1 MTTLR
6 DSSQD
11 THFSMIKTVVRHSA
25 IYGFFDMLGKAT
37 ALILVPLYARALS
50 PADYGTLEIFT
61 VTGTAL
67 LLPVLL
73 LGFQSALVRYYATA
87 ETPEEGRQYFRTA
100 LTSVLVVATGA
111 WVALFLTAPAL
122 SRLFFGQ
129 ANLTWHWRTVFSA
142 VLVDAAGFMILALF
156 RSQERPVRYSWVT
169 LTRFG
174 VLMGTNVILVGVL
187 GMGVK
192 GALIGN
198 LVGALAGLLLGF
210 LLALREVG
218 IGFSTERFRR
228 LAGFGLPL
236 VVNAV
241 AVTFVMGRADRYF
254 LKAMGT
260 LSDVGVYALGYKV
273 AMILSVLVNAF
284 MVAWFPLIFRI
295 AREPD
300 AKAIFS
306 RVISYYLLVTGFVV
320 VAISSYAHEIVDL
333 VAKTAYDRAAGVVL
347 LILGAYLC
355 QGLYTI
361 MTAGV
366 SLTDRT
372 RWMSLVAAASALVNL
387 GANWVLVPL
396 YGIHGA
402 AWAALVSY
410 AFLAV
415 SMRVVSQRYY
425 PIPVERRV
433 LLLAAVTAAAL
444 VANLVLLGH
453 GSLGRALVK
462 LLPLALFPVVLRVT
476 GFFSREER
484 IRARAWLA
492 RTLGGGRASVS

>member
-1 MTTLR
+1 MTNLR

-37 ALILVPLYARALS
+37 ALVLLPLYARALT

-67 LLPVLL
+67 LTPLLL

-87 ETPEEGRQYFRTA
+87 RSPEEGRDYFRTA
-100 LTSVLVVATGA
+100 LTTVLGTSFAA
-111 WVALFLTAPAL
+111 WLVLFLAAPAL

-129 ANLTWHWRTVFSA
+129 ASMTWHWRTVFSA
-142 VLVDAAGFMILALF
+142 VLVDAAGYMILALF
-156 RSQERPVRYSWVT
+156 RSQERPVRYSSVT

-174 VLMGTNVILVGVL
+174 ILMGTNVILVGVL

-198 LVGALAGLLLGF
+198 LAGAVAGLGLGV

-218 IGFSTERFRR
+218 IGFSLPRFRQ

-254 LKAMGT
+254 LKALGT
-260 LSDVGVYALGYKV
+260 LSDVGVYALGYKI

-284 MVAWFPLIFRI
+284 MVAWFPIIFRI

-306 RVISYYLLVTGFVV
+306 RVLTYYLLATGFVA
-320 VAISSYAHEIVDL
+320 VAISSYASEIVDL
-333 VAKTAYDRAAGVVL
+333 VAKPEYERAASVVL
-347 LILGAYLC
+347 LILGAYLF
-355 QGLYTI
+355 QGIYTI

-372 RWMSLVAAASALVNL
+372 RWMSLVAAVSAAVNL
-387 GANWVLVPL
+387 GANLVLVPA

-402 AWAALVSY
+402 AWAALGSY
-410 AFLAV
+410 AFLAAAMGAV
-415 SMRVVSQRYY
+415 SRRYY

-433 LLLAAVTAAAL
+433 ALLAGVTAAVL
-444 VANLVLLGH
+444 VMNLSVLGH
-453 GSLGRALVK
+453 GTAVRALAKV
-462 LLPLALFPVVLRVT
+462 LPLVLFPVLLRVT

-484 IRARAWLA
+484 IRAREWVG